1 MGRVRQL
8 DDDERRPHPVGA
20 TPRLL
25 GQARFG
31 KRSPDE
37 RYPGSPPAV
46 VIPHVAG
53 YGTLAACTASSC
65 AAGRSPDGS
74 RPISAVPP
82 IATELCA
89 PQRTARSAT
98 TRLMH
103 RSKRRARVLDHL
115 VGAGEKRRR
124 HVQAEC
130 LSSLEAADALEL
142 ADTATSQPISSLPVT
157 SRPIVVISSLL
168 RPAFIRSVTN
178 SCSPSAGL
186 GFPV

>member
-53 YGTLAACTASSC
+53 YGRLAACTAPSC

-74 RPISAVPP
+74 RPISAVSP

-103 RSKRRARVLDHL
+103 RANTSLVYSITSSARASSVGGTSMPSAFAVLRLMMRSNL
-115 VGAGEKRRR
+115 VGGLHRQICR
-124 HVQAEC
+124 
-130 LSSLEAADALEL
+130 LLALER
-142 ADTATSQPISSLPVT
+142 TIRRQQ
-157 SRPIVVISSLL
+157 L
-168 RPAFIRSVTN
+168 RGAIPFV
-178 SCSPSAGL
+178 
-186 GFPV
+186 

>member
-53 YGTLAACTASSC
+53 YGRLAACTAPSC

-82 IATELCA
+82 IATELCE

-103 RSKRRARVLDHL
+103 RSKHQSRLLDHL
-115 VGAGEKRRR
+115 VGAGEQSGIRRFLGGDTIREHIYFPIPWIGRHLCPDPVRKR
-124 HVQAEC
+124 EF
-130 LSSLEAADALEL
+130 L
-142 ADTATSQPISSLPVT
+142 A
-157 SRPIVVISSLL
+157 
-168 RPAFIRSVTN
+168 SV
-178 SCSPSAGL
+178 S
-186 GFPV
+186 